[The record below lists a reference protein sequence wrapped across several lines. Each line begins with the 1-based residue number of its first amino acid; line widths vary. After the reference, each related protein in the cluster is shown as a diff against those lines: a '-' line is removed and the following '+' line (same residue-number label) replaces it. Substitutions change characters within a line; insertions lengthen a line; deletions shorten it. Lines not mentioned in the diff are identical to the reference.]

1 MNTPNIDARVAAY
14 RAGLLR
20 AGTAPETVNRMV
32 VGYRNSLVRE
42 IIDARESAA
51 TEPGVPPS
59 EPPPPTGTPDTDRRA
74 QRLFRIS
81 EHLRQVQARI
91 AGSDVTRMR
100 RLLQVAKLQMD
111 AGNLA
116 GVHAAALELGHM
128 TRVALLGLEGE
139 HPVLATPRSQP
150 PAALPPPFPDERLT
164 H

>member
-1 MNTPNIDARVAAY
+1 MNIDAQVAAY
-14 RAGLLR
+14 RTGLLR
-20 AGTAPETVNRMV
+20 SGYDAKTVDRMAA
-32 VGYRNSLVRE
+32 GYRNSLVRKV
-42 IIDARESAA
+42 IDARESTAA
-51 TEPGVPPS
+51 PEVLPS

-91 AGSDVTRMR
+91 AGADLTRMR

-111 AGNLA
+111 AGNLQ

-139 HPVLATPRSQP
+139 HPMLATPRSQP
-150 PAALPPPFPDERLT
+150 PAALPSEFPDERLT